1 MKKLINLKEKKKEL
15 VKNIGKDTFLC
26 ELKEKRPFIIN
37 KIPENVSKIEK
48 ELYVVDYLLYH
59 KILTVSENVL
69 KKSLESGQ
77 VKSI

>member
-15 VKNIGKDTFLC
+15 VKNIGKDTFLY

>member
-15 VKNIGKDTFLC
+15 VKIIGKDIFLY
-26 ELKEKRPFIIN
+26 ELKEKRPFVIN
-37 KIPENVSKIEK
+37 KIPENVTELEK
-48 ELYVVDYLLYH
+48 ELYVIDYLIYH
-59 KILTVSENVL
+59 NILTISENVL